1 MLHVPATSFQ
11 LTQSFAKISCEP
23 SWRWAKREKPIPNYD
38 LFYVWDGQGEVIL
51 NEEPFSVHK
60 GSCFLFRPGDY
71 TSATHHPQKPLTITY
86 IHFNLDPAYT
96 PQAVPAQYRVL
107 KDTKDVETLLT
118 RYVRVLLNQE
128 YEAELEA
135 QLIIKQLLVHL
146 FRSDQQSIQEHN
158 PTSRQL
164 HEVIQESANYIMQNP
179 AAWHKLEDIAKRA
192 NLSPRYFSIKFKEIV
207 GKPLQQ
213 FIIES
218 RIERAEHLLYYAGMN
233 VSEVAEALGYKD
245 VYFFSRQY
253 KKFRGTSPS
262 KVR

>member
-1 MLHVPATSFQ
+1 MLKVPATSFQ

-23 SWRWAKREKPIPNYD
+23 FWKWAKREKPIPNFD
-38 LFYVWDGQGEVIL
+38 LFYVWEGRGEVVL
-51 NEEPFSVHK
+51 NQTPYKVGK

-71 TSATHHPQKPLTITY
+71 TSATHDPQRPLTITY
-86 IHFNLDPAYT
+86 IHFNLVTDEPVKSI
-96 PQAVPAQYRVL
+96 PEKYRIL
-107 KDTKDVETLLT
+107 KDTKDFETLLT
-118 RYVRVLLNQE
+118 RYVRVRLNNE
-128 YEAELEA
+128 YAAELEA
-135 QLIIKQLLVHL
+135 QLIMKQLMIHL
-146 FRSDQQSIQEHN
+146 LRSDLDQETEHN
-158 PTSRQL
+158 STSRQL
-164 HEVIQESANYIMQNP
+164 HEVIQEAANYIMQNP
-179 AAWHKLEDIAKRA
+179 ATWHKLDDIAKRA
-192 NLSPRYFSIKFKEIV
+192 NLSPRYFSIKFKEII